1 MTRPYVSG
9 RPSPSGSFFVNATAM
24 RARSS
29 HVRGGGRCSLARQS
43 ARTNTANVCA
53 ENGTA

>member
-1 MTRPYVSG
+1 MLEGVQAVLAETRDAVHG
-9 RPSPSGSFFVNATAM
+9 LRDDVALMQQALGQL
-24 RARSS
+24 
-29 HVRGGGRCSLARQS
+29 LARQS